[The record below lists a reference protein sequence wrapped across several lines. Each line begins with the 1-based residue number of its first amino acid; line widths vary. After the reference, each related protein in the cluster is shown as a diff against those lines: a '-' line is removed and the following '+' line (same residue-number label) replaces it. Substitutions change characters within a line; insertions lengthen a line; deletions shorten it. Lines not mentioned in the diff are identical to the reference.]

1 MARHTSRRVFVHP
14 RALVES
20 RRVGA
25 GTRVW
30 AFAHI
35 MQDAVVGNDCNICD
49 HAFIESGAVL
59 GDRVTVKNGV
69 AVWAYVTVEDDVFL
83 GPNAALTNDRR
94 PRSRAAWQPAPIRI
108 QRGATVGAN
117 ATIVGGVTVGAYAF
131 IGAGAVVTRDVPA
144 YVLVVGNPA
153 RPCGWVCVCAQPLR
167 LRGATARCPSC
178 GARFRRRGAQVERLG
193 GMMSS
198 EKVKVKT

>member
-1 MARHTSRRVFVHP
+1 MTRRPRAVFIHP
-14 RALVES
+14 KALVES

-35 MQDAVVGNDCNICD
+35 LDGAVVGRDCNICD
-49 HAFIESGAVL
+49 HVFIEAGAVL

-69 AVWAYVTVEDDVFL
+69 AVWAHVTVGDDVFL
-83 GPNAALTNDRR
+83 GPDAVLTNDRR

-108 QRGATVGAN
+108 ERGATVGAN
-117 ATIVGGVTVGAYAF
+117 ATIVGGVAIGACAF

-144 YVLVVGNPA
+144 HALVVGNPA
-153 RPCGWVCVCAQPLR
+153 RRHGWVCVCARPLR
-167 LRGATARCPSC
+167 LRGAVARCPSC
-178 GARFRRRGAQVERLG
+178 GVRFRRRGIHLQRLG
-193 GMMSS
+193 GG
-198 EKVKVKT
+198 